1 MSPKKLQAAVAWESA
16 RCGVWERHGLCGPCK
31 MVTEYDGRRDDGV
44 SLDSAALDVSLAY
57 ATHTNHSVVQEAWLN
72 VMRSEN
78 SGLRG
83 TSVLDLNWQV

>member
-1 MSPKKLQAAVAWESA
+1 M
-16 RCGVWERHGLCGPCK
+16 
-31 MVTEYDGRRDDGV
+31 
-44 SLDSAALDVSLAY
+44 SLDSAALGVSLAY
-57 ATHTNHSVVQEAWLN
+57 ATHTNHSLVQEAWLN